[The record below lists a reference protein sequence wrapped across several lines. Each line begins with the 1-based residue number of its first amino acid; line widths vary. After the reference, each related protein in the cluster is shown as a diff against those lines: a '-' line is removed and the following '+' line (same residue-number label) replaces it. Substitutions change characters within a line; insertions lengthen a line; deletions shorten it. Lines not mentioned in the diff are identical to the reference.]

1 MRQVLF
7 RIPLDAILQVGGVS
21 VPWFGLGI
29 LLAAWIA
36 VGIGALWAR
45 RRARLHGWNAEDTH
59 AVIVWG
65 IIAATIV
72 AAPQLG
78 PKFFP
83 EGIPIFGYGFMLF
96 IGFVTAVFL
105 ASRRAEQQGLS
116 PEIIWDLAPWL
127 LIPGILGARIFF
139 CAQYP
144 HVVFAGCVA
153 AADYLVAFLNLSQG
167 GLVLYGGLL
176 GGAAGYFEFCRRR
189 KLHPFG
195 LADLITPSVFVGIGF
210 GRIGCLLNGCCYGD
224 VCSLPWAIRFPQG
237 SVPFL
242 SLVQDGIIPP
252 DALTTPWLHPTQ
264 IYSAIDGFL
273 IALVTSLYFP
283 YRRRNGEVFG
293 VGLTI
298 YAVTRF
304 LIEFLRGDEPGQLG
318 TTLTISQLISVGMFL
333 TGIAILLDRARRPAF
348 RQIAMPSAST

>member
-7 RIPLDAILQVGGVS
+7 RIPLNAVLQLGNFS
-21 VPWFGLGI
+21 IPWFGLGI
-29 LLAAWIA
+29 LLAVWIA
-36 VGIGALWAR
+36 VGVGALLAR
-45 RRARLHGWNAEDTH
+45 RRAKPERWDAEDTH
-59 AVIVWG
+59 AAVVWS
-65 IIAATIV
+65 IIAAAIV

-96 IGFVTAVFL
+96 VGFVTAVSL
-105 ASRRAEQQGLS
+105 ASRRAERQGLS
-116 PEIIWDLAPWL
+116 PEVIWDLAPWL

-144 HVVFAGCVA
+144 QVVFAGCVA

-189 KLHPFG
+189 KLHPLG

-242 SLVQDGIIPP
+242 SLVQEGIIPP
-252 DALTTPWLHPTQ
+252 DALTTPWLQPTQ
-264 IYSAIDGFL
+264 IYSAVDGFL

-318 TTLTISQLISVGMFL
+318 TMLTISQLISLGMFL
-333 TGIAILLDRARRPAF
+333 TGISILLDRARRPAF
-348 RQIAMPSAST
+348 RQIAMPTAST